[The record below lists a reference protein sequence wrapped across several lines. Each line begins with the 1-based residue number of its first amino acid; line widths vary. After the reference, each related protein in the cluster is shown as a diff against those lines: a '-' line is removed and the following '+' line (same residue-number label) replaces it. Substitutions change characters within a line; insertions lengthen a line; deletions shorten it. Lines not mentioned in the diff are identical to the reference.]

1 MLSTV
6 IVIHHMERSEVMVG
20 YTGCWVFL
28 SGKRNAN
35 MRFVGY

>member
-1 MLSTV
+1 
-6 IVIHHMERSEVMVG
+6 MVG